1 MAEKKRIEWID
12 IAKGLLIILVVMGHV
27 TSSYHAANMYSNAPL
42 LNFSHQLIYSFHMP
56 AFMFIS
62 GLLFRAKTD
71 KKSQVKNILLS
82 YGVPYLFFSFL
93 WWIFKFVLSGIVNSQ
108 LGLTDLLLIPVFP
121 ISFMWFIYALLII
134 EIIQVVIGD
143 KLNRSNKI
151 IHVGVC
157 FILYI
162 LSSMLSNVEL
172 FGSSYV
178 FSDCIV
184 NDVMKNSIFFVLG
197 VYLGK
202 RILSKKIC
210 SGGHTLLYTLAL
222 LALNVVNYKFCI
234 KNIFTNACVAM
245 IGIIWAV
252 SFCQIIKSKL
262 LSYVGKRTLCIYVLQ
277 GYCIAMTRIVLT
289 KMGLNDTIGI
299 MPMLVCTFVAI
310 NIPIFIYEICKKI
323 VKIDFVFTPGRYI
336 KL

>member
-27 TSSYHAANMYSNAPL
+27 TSSYHAASMYSNAPL

-62 GLLFRAKTD
+62 GLLFRTKAD

-82 YGVPYLFFSFL
+82 YGVPYLFFSLL

-108 LGLTDLLLIPVFP
+108 LGLADLLLIPVFP
-121 ISFMWFIYALLII
+121 ISFMWFLYALLII
-134 EIIQVVIGD
+134 EIIQVMIGD
-143 KLNRSNKI
+143 KLNRNYKL

-157 FILYI
+157 LILYI

-172 FGSSYV
+172 FGSGYV
-178 FSDCIV
+178 FSDCII

-202 RILSKKIC
+202 RILSKNTFGGAHATIYPCTIC
-210 SGGHTLLYTLAL
+210 FKCRQL
-222 LALNVVNYKFCI
+222 
-234 KNIFTNACVAM
+234 
-245 IGIIWAV
+245 
-252 SFCQIIKSKL
+252 QIL
-262 LSYVGKRTLCIYVLQ
+262 FQ
-277 GYCIAMTRIVLT
+277 
-289 KMGLNDTIGI
+289 
-299 MPMLVCTFVAI
+299 
-310 NIPIFIYEICKKI
+310 
-323 VKIDFVFTPGRYI
+323 
-336 KL
+336 